1 MFLFYYIFVKKY
13 RWSPDD
19 MIQFIEQCEVAFAFI
34 FIFDW
39 LTASASVITLMIPT
53 NDPTRQ

>member
-1 MFLFYYIFVKKY
+1 
-13 RWSPDD
+13 
-19 MIQFIEQCEVAFAFI
+19 MIQFIEQCEVVFAFI